1 MTTIQARLQIVRQRI
16 EAACRQAHRAP
27 GSVLLLAISKTISA
41 ASIRDA
47 HSAGLRSFGENYVQE
62 GVEKITKLADLEL
75 DWHFTGPLQSN
86 KTRQVAAHFGWV
98 HAVDRLK
105 IAHRL
110 SEARDL
116 QMPELN
122 VCIQVNL
129 SGESTKSGVRADDVD
144 PLARAV
150 SVLPRLR
157 LRGLM
162 TIPEPTDDFGQQRA
176 RFAELRRLLETLNT
190 DGLGLDTLSMGMSS
204 DLEAAILEGATIVR
218 VGTAIFGS
226 RNSADRATQ

>member
-1 MTTIQARLQIVRQRI
+1 MTTIQARLQNVRQRI
-16 EAACRQAHRAP
+16 EVVCRQAHRAP
-27 GSVLLLAISKTISA
+27 ESVLLLAISKTISA
-41 ASIRDA
+41 ASISDA

-86 KTRQVAAHFGWV
+86 KTRQVAGHFGWV

-105 IAHRL
+105 IAQRL

-116 QMPELN
+116 RMPELN
-122 VCIQVNL
+122 ICIQVNL
-129 SGESTKSGVRADDVD
+129 SGESNKSGVRTDEVG

-150 SVLPRLR
+150 SILPHLK

-162 TIPEPTDDFGQQRA
+162 TLPEPTEDFSQQRA

>member
-1 MTTIQARLQIVRQRI
+1 MTTIQARLKSVRQRI
-16 EAACRQAHRAP
+16 ESACRQAHRAP
-27 GSVLLLAISKTISA
+27 GSVLLLAISKTFSA

-47 HSAGLRSFGENYVQE
+47 YSAGQRSFGENYVQE
-62 GVEKITKLADLEL
+62 GVEKITKLADLDL

-86 KTRQVAAHFGWV
+86 KTRQVAAHFDWV

-105 IAHRL
+105 IAQRL
-110 SEARDL
+110 SQARDPQ
-116 QMPELN
+116 QMLLN

-129 SGESTKSGVRADDVD
+129 SGESTKSGVSTNQVRA
-144 PLARAV
+144 LARAV
-150 SVLPRLR
+150 SALPHLR
-157 LRGLM
+157 LRGLT
-162 TIPEPTDDFGQQRA
+162 TIPEPTDDVAVKRA

-190 DGLGLDTLSMGMSS
+190 EGLELDTLSMGMSS

-226 RNSADRATQ
+226 REATDRATR